1 MKKDAMAE
9 KWKDILQSQKDA
21 PICIKWSAKDELNLS
36 QLTSRPM
43 TLADTALGRHQ
54 QVIKRQVSNVV
65 NKMLQEEREDLRK
78 KLEKMDEMEEE
89 EHLPLILVLPK
100 MEGEKSPSKPDEK
113 SIQDGKERNMNAP
126 MS

>member
-1 MKKDAMAE
+1 MQWLKSGRTYYNVRKMHQDV
-9 KWKDILQSQKDA
+9 
-21 PICIKWSAKDELNLS
+21 LNLS

-65 NKMLQEEREDLRK
+65 IKMLQEEREDLRK

-89 EHLPLILVLPK
+89 DH
-100 MEGEKSPSKPDEK
+100 
-113 SIQDGKERNMNAP
+113 
-126 MS
+126 